1 MKKTNLSAIAKTTL
15 LSALVSQG
23 ISWANSPKVI
33 DPVVSPILTINGFTF
48 ADLNKKWQIR

>member
-48 ADLNKKWQIR
+48 ADLNKMAN